1 MMSTML
7 EVKNLF
13 KVFGE
18 TPEDAFTLIEQG
30 LNKDQILSKPA

>member
-30 LNKDQILSKPA
+30 SIKIRFLSKPA